1 MFYLNIRYDSSYIY
15 IENIEDEAKIL
26 NKFCKDKGNKLVFL
40 ELYYEEDVAALF
52 INNYRFKILDNA
64 VVYKEQENKTSILH
78 SPATTIDIR
87 KTLKVFP
94 CDFSAIVLQKNT
106 PIRIKYHIRGYESD
120 DGFGIRIKEFK
131 NGSFIKEILPLL
143 TQTK

>member
-1 MFYLNIRYDSSYIY
+1 MDIRYDLSYIY
-15 IENIEDEAKIL
+15 IENIEDEAKVL

-40 ELYYEEDVAALF
+40 ELYYEEDVAAL

-64 VVYKEQENKTSILH
+64 VVYKEQENKISILH
-78 SPATTIDIR
+78 SPATTMDIR

-94 CDFSAIVLQKNT
+94 WDFSAIVLQKNT

-120 DGFGIRIKEFK
+120 NGFGIRIKGLK
-131 NGSFIKEILPLL
+131 TVLL
-143 TQTK
+143 LKRYFRY

>member
-1 MFYLNIRYDSSYIY
+1 MDIRYDSSYIY
-15 IENIEDEAKIL
+15 IENIKDEAMIL

-40 ELYYEEDVAALF
+40 ELYSEEDVAALF

-64 VVYKEQENKTSILH
+64 VVYKEQENKISILH
-78 SPATTIDIR
+78 SSATTMDIR
-87 KTLKVFP
+87 KTLKLFP
-94 CDFSAIVLQKNT
+94 WDFSAIVLQKNT

-120 DGFGIRIKEFK
+120 NGVGIRIKEFK